1 MRVLH
6 SDSENVALVQHT
18 VPADYGCVNIWTAK
32 WGNMTM
38 AILNH
43 TLGFPRV
50 GLRRE
55 LKKAQES
62 YWAGNSTQEELL
74 AVGRE
79 LRARHWQQQ
88 QQAGVDLLP
97 VGDFA
102 WYDHVLTTSLLLG
115 NVPARHQNQ
124 DGTIDLDT
132 LFRIGRG
139 RAPTGEPAAAA
150 EMTKWFNT
158 NYHYMVPEFHKG
170 QQFQLGWT
178 QLLDEVD
185 EALALGH
192 KIKPVLLGPVTYLWL
207 GKVKGEQFDRLS
219 LLKDI
224 LPVYQQVLAELAK
237 RGIEWVQIDEPALV
251 LELPQEWLNAFKP
264 AYDALQGQVKLLLTT
279 YFDSVGHNLDTIHT
293 LPVQGLHVDLV
304 TGHDDVAVLNQALP
318 KEWLLS
324 LGVINGRN
332 VWRADLSSWFERL
345 QPLLGDRNLWIGT
358 SCSLLHSPIDLSV
371 ETRLDEEVKSW
382 FAFAL
387 QKCAEL
393 ALLSAALNAPGSKQA
408 ELAAYSAPIRAR
420 RQSSRVHNAQVE
432 KRLAAITAQDSERQR
447 PYAERAAAQRDRFN
461 LPAWP
466 TTTIG
471 SFPQTTEIR
480 GLRLDFKQGRLDGNN
495 YRTSIS
501 EHIKQAIV
509 EQERLGLDVLVHGE
523 AERNDMVE
531 YFGENLD
538 GFVFTQN
545 GWVQSY
551 GSRCV
556 KPPVIIGDISRP
568 EAITVEWAKY
578 AQSLTDKPVKGML
591 TGPVTILCWSFPR
604 EDVTREVIA
613 KQIALALRDEVE
625 DLEKAGIGI
634 IQIDEPALR
643 EGLPLRQSDWAAYLN
658 WAVDAFKLNAAVA
671 QDDTQI
677 HTHMCY
683 CEFNDIMDSIAA
695 LDADVI
701 TIETSRSDMDLLEAF
716 KEFEYPNEI
725 GPGVYDI
732 HSPNVPSVEWIEA
745 LLRKAAQ
752 NIPAERLWVNPDCGL
767 KTRGW
772 PETRQSL
779 ANMVRAAQRLREQ
792 A

>member
-1 MRVLH
+1 M
-6 SDSENVALVQHT
+6 
-18 VPADYGCVNIWTAK
+18 
-32 WGNMTM
+32 GNKTMT
-38 AILNH
+38 ILNH

-50 GLRRE
+50 GLKRE

-74 AVGRE
+74 NVGRE
-79 LRARHWQQQ
+79 LRTRHWQQQ
-88 QQAGVDLLP
+88 QQAGVDLVP

-115 NVPARHQNQ
+115 NVPERHQNA
-124 DGTIDLDT
+124 DGSIDLDT

-139 RAPTGEPAAAA
+139 RAPTGTPAAAA

-158 NYHYMVPEFHKG
+158 NYHYMVPEFQQG
-170 QQFQLGWT
+170 QQFKLGWT

-219 LLKDI
+219 LLQDI
-224 LPVYQQVLAELAK
+224 LPVYQQVLGELAK

-251 LELPQEWLNAFKP
+251 LELPQEWLDAYQP
-264 AYDALQGQVKLLLTT
+264 AYQALQGQVKLLLTT
-279 YFDSVGHNLDTIHT
+279 YFDSIGHNLDIIRA
-293 LPVQGLHVDLV
+293 LPVQGLHVDV
-304 TGHDDVAVLNQALP
+304 VAGQDDIAELNATLP
-318 KEWLLS
+318 QEWLLS

-332 VWRADLSSWFERL
+332 VWRADLSHWFERL
-345 QPLLGDRNLWIGT
+345 QPLVNSRPLWLGS
-358 SCSLLHSPIDLSV
+358 SCSLLHSPIDLSE
-371 ETRLDEEVKSW
+371 ETRLDAEVKSW

-393 ALLSAALNAPGSKQA
+393 ALLTQALNAPSEAKLA

-420 RQSSRVHNAQVE
+420 RASSRVHNPQVE
-432 KRLAAITAQDSERQR
+432 QRLAAITAQDIERQQ
-447 PYAERAAAQRDRFN
+447 PYEARATAQRKRFN

-480 GLRLDFKQGRLDGNN
+480 GLRLDFKQGRLDGKN
-495 YRTSIS
+495 YRTGIS
-501 EHIKQAIV
+501 EHIKQAIA

-531 YFGENLD
+531 YFGEHLD

-604 EDVTREVIA
+604 EDVSRETIA

-643 EGLPLRQSDWAAYLN
+643 EGLPLRRADWQAYLQ

-671 QDDTQI
+671 QNDTQI

-701 TIETSRSDMDLLEAF
+701 TIETSRSDMELLES
-716 KEFEYPNEI
+716 FEDFAYPNEI

-752 NIPAERLWVNPDCGL
+752 RIPAERLWVNPDCGL

-772 PETRQSL
+772 PETRQAL
-779 ANMVRAAQRLREQ
+779 ANMVLAAQRLREEQ
-792 A
+792 V

>member
-1 MRVLH
+1 
-6 SDSENVALVQHT
+6 
-18 VPADYGCVNIWTAK
+18 
-32 WGNMTM
+32 MT
-38 AILNH
+38 ILNH

-50 GLRRE
+50 GLKRE

-74 AVGRE
+74 NVGRE

-115 NVPARHQNQ
+115 NVPERHQNA
-124 DGTIDLDT
+124 DGSIDLDT

-139 RAPTGEPAAAA
+139 RAPTGTPAAAA

-158 NYHYMVPEFHKG
+158 NYHYMVPEFQQG
-170 QQFQLGWT
+170 QQFKLGWT

-251 LELPQEWLNAFKP
+251 LELPAEWQAAFQP
-264 AYDALQGQVKLLLTT
+264 AYQALQGQVKLLLTT
-279 YFDSVGHNLDTIHT
+279 YFDSIGHNLDTIRA
-293 LPVQGLHVDLV
+293 LPVQGLHVDV
-304 TGHDDVAVLNQALP
+304 VAGQDDIAALNVQLP
-318 KEWLLS
+318 KNWLLS

-332 VWRADLSSWFERL
+332 VWRADLSHWFERL
-345 QPLLGDRNLWIGT
+345 QPLINSRPLWLGS
-358 SCSLLHSPIDLSV
+358 SCSLLHSPIDLSE
-371 ETRLDEEVKSW
+371 ETRLDAEVKSW

-393 ALLSAALNAPGSKQA
+393 ALLTQALNAPSEAKLT

-420 RQSSRVHNAQVE
+420 RASSRVHNVQVGQ
-432 KRLAAITAQDSERQR
+432 RLAAITAQDIERQL
-447 PYAERAAAQRDRFN
+447 PYEARAESQRKRFN

-480 GLRLDFKQGRLDGNN
+480 GLRLDFKQGRLDGKN
-495 YRTSIS
+495 YRTGIS
-501 EHIKQAIV
+501 EHIKQAIA

-531 YFGENLD
+531 YFGEHLD

-604 EDVTREVIA
+604 EDVSRETIA

-643 EGLPLRQSDWAAYLN
+643 EGLPLRRADWQAYLQ

-671 QDDTQI
+671 QNDTQI

-701 TIETSRSDMDLLEAF
+701 TIETSRSDMELLES
-716 KEFEYPNEI
+716 FEDFAYPNEI

-752 NIPAERLWVNPDCGL
+752 RIPAERLWVNPDCGL

-772 PETRQSL
+772 PETRQAL
-779 ANMVRAAQRLREQ
+779 ANMVLAAQRLREEQ
-792 A
+792 I

>member
-1 MRVLH
+1 
-6 SDSENVALVQHT
+6 
-18 VPADYGCVNIWTAK
+18 
-32 WGNMTM
+32 MT
-38 AILNH
+38 ILNH
-43 TLGFPRV
+43 TLGFPRI

-55 LKKAQES
+55 LKKALES
-62 YWAGNSTQEELL
+62 YWAGDSTQQALL
-74 AVGRE
+74 ATGRE

-88 QQAGVDLLP
+88 KEAGVDLLP
-97 VGDFA
+97 VGDFT

-115 NVPARHQNQ
+115 NVPARHQNKE
-124 DGTIDLDT
+124 GTVDLDT
-132 LFRIGRG
+132 LFRVGRG

-158 NYHYMVPEFHKG
+158 NYHYIVPEFTQG
-170 QQFQLGWT
+170 QTFTLTWT

-192 KIKPVLLGPVTYLWL
+192 NIKPVLLGPVTYLWL
-207 GKVKGEQFDRLS
+207 GKVKGEPFERLS
-219 LLKDI
+219 LLEAI

-251 LELPQEWLNAFKP
+251 LELPQAWREAFQP
-264 AYDALQGQVKLLLTT
+264 AYDALQGHCRLLLTT
-279 YFDSVGHNLDTIHT
+279 YFDSIGQNIDLIRA

-304 TGHDDVAVLNQALP
+304 HGRDDIQQLNQQLP
-318 KEWLLS
+318 ASWLLS

-332 VWRADLSSWFERL
+332 VWRADLSRWFSRL
-345 QPLLGDRNLWIGT
+345 QPLIKERAQVWIGS

-371 ETRLDEEVKSW
+371 ETRLDDEVKSW

-393 ALLSAALNAPGSKQA
+393 SLLSQALNNNDAAALDVW
-408 ELAAYSAPIRAR
+408 SAPVRAR
-420 RQSSRVHNAQVE
+420 AHSRRVHNAVVGQ
-432 KRLAAITAQDSERQR
+432 RLEAITPQHSERQSAY
-447 PYAERAAAQRDRFN
+447 PERAVLQRQRFN

-480 GLRLDFKQGRLDGNN
+480 GLRLDFKQGRLDSNH
-495 YRTSIS
+495 YRTGIA
-501 EHIKQAIV
+501 EHIKQAIT

-531 YFGENLD
+531 YFGEHLD

-556 KPPVIIGDISRP
+556 KPPVIIGDVSRP
-568 EAITVEWAKY
+568 EAITVEWALY

-604 EDVTREVIA
+604 EDVSRETIA

-643 EGLPLRQSDWAAYLN
+643 EGLPLHQSEWAAYLN
-658 WAVDAFKLNAAVA
+658 WAVEAFRLNASVA
-671 QDDTQI
+671 RDETQI

-683 CEFNDIMDSIAA
+683 CEFNDIMDAIAA

-701 TIETSRSDMDLLEAF
+701 TIETSRSDMDLLESF
-716 KEFEYPNEI
+716 EDFEYPNEI

-745 LLRKAAQ
+745 LLLKAAKR
-752 NIPAERLWVNPDCGL
+752 IPEARLWVNPDCGL

-772 PETRQSL
+772 TETRQAL
-779 ANMVRAAQRLREQ
+779 ANMVTAAKKLRGI
-792 A
+792 

>member
-1 MRVLH
+1 
-6 SDSENVALVQHT
+6 
-18 VPADYGCVNIWTAK
+18 
-32 WGNMTM
+32 MT
-38 AILNH
+38 ILNH

-50 GLRRE
+50 GLKRE

-74 AVGRE
+74 NVGRE

-88 QQAGVDLLP
+88 QQAGVDLVP

-115 NVPARHQNQ
+115 NVPERHQNA
-124 DGTIDLDT
+124 DGSIDLDT

-139 RAPTGEPAAAA
+139 RAPTGKPAAAA

-158 NYHYMVPEFHKG
+158 NYHYMVPEFQQG
-170 QQFQLGWT
+170 QQFKLGWT
-178 QLLDEVD
+178 QLLEEVD

-224 LPVYQQVLAELAK
+224 LPVYQQVLAELAQ

-251 LELPQEWLNAFKP
+251 LELPPEWLAAFQP
-264 AYDALQGQVKLLLTT
+264 AYQALQGQVKLLLTT
-279 YFDSVGHNLDTIHT
+279 YFDSIGHNLDTIRT
-293 LPVQGLHVDLV
+293 LPVQGLHVDV
-304 TGHDDVAVLNQALP
+304 VAGQDDIDSLNAQLP

-332 VWRADLSSWFERL
+332 VWRADLSRWFERL
-345 QPLLGDRNLWIGT
+345 QPLVNSRPLWIGS
-358 SCSLLHSPIDLSV
+358 SCSLLHSPIDLSE
-371 ETRLDEEVKSW
+371 ETRLDAEVKSW

-393 ALLSAALNAPGSKQA
+393 ALLTQALNAPTEAKLA

-420 RQSSRVHNAQVE
+420 QASSRVHNAQVE
-432 KRLAAITAQDSERQR
+432 QRLAAITAQDIERQL
-447 PYAERAAAQRDRFN
+447 PYEARAETQRKRFN
-461 LPAWP
+461 LPSWP

-480 GLRLDFKQGRLDGNN
+480 GLRLDFKQGRLDGKN
-495 YRTSIS
+495 YRTGIS
-501 EHIKQAIV
+501 EHIKQAIA

-531 YFGENLD
+531 YFGEHLD

-604 EDVTREVIA
+604 EDVSRETIA

-643 EGLPLRQSDWAAYLN
+643 EGLPLRRADWQAYLQ

-671 QDDTQI
+671 QNDTQI

-701 TIETSRSDMDLLEAF
+701 TIETSRSDMELLES
-716 KEFEYPNEI
+716 FEDFAYPNEI

-752 NIPAERLWVNPDCGL
+752 RIPAQRLWVNPDCGL

-772 PETRQSL
+772 PETRQAL
-779 ANMVRAAQRLREQ
+779 ANMVLAAQRLREEQ
-792 A
+792 V

>member
-1 MRVLH
+1 
-6 SDSENVALVQHT
+6 
-18 VPADYGCVNIWTAK
+18 
-32 WGNMTM
+32 M
-38 AILNH
+38 AIVNH

-55 LKKAQES
+55 LKKAQEN
-62 YWAGNSTQEELL
+62 YWAGNATQEELL
-74 AVGRE
+74 TVGRE

-88 QQAGVDLLP
+88 KDAGVDLLP

-115 NVPARHQNQ
+115 NVPARHQNE
-124 DGTIDLDT
+124 DGSVDLDT

-139 RAPTGEPAAAA
+139 RAPTGQLAAAA

-158 NYHYMVPEFHKG
+158 NYHYMVPEFTKG
-170 QQFQLGWT
+170 QQFKLTWT

-185 EALALGH
+185 EALALDH
-192 KIKPVLLGPVTYLWL
+192 NVKPVLLGPVTYLWL

-219 LLKDI
+219 LLQDI

-237 RGIEWVQIDEPALV
+237 RGIEWVQIDEPALA
-251 LELPQEWLNAFKP
+251 LELPQEWLAAFKP

-279 YFDSVGHNLDTIHT
+279 YFDSVSQNLETIKT
-293 LPVQGLHVDLV
+293 LPVQGLHIDLV
-304 TGHDDVAVLNQALP
+304 HGKDDAATLSAQLP
-318 KEWLLS
+318 TNWVLS

-345 QPLLGDRNLWIGT
+345 QPLVGTRDLWLGS

-371 ETRLDEEVKSW
+371 EVRLDDEVKSW
-382 FAFAL
+382 FAFAI

-393 ALLSAALNAPGSKQA
+393 SLLSQALNSGSGQA
-408 ELAAYSAPIRAR
+408 LEAYSAPIRAR
-420 RQSSRVHNAQVE
+420 RTSTRVNNAAVTQ
-432 KRLAAITAQDSERQR
+432 RLAAITAQDSQRQNV
-447 PYAERAAAQRDRFN
+447 YSVRADAQRERFN

-495 YRTSIS
+495 YRTGIS
-501 EHIKQAIV
+501 EHIKQAV
-509 EQERLGLDVLVHGE
+509 AEQERLGLDVLVHGE

-531 YFGENLD
+531 YFGEHLD
-538 GFVFTQN
+538 GFIFTQN

-556 KPPVIIGDISRP
+556 KPPVIIGDVSRP

-578 AQSLTDKPVKGML
+578 AQSLTDKPMKGML

-604 EDVTREVIA
+604 EDVTRETIA
-613 KQIALALRDEVE
+613 KQIALALRDEVA
-625 DLEKAGIGI
+625 DLEAAGIGI

-643 EGLPLRQSDWAAYLN
+643 EGLPLHRSDWDAYLE
-658 WAVDAFKLNAAVA
+658 WAVDAFRLNAAVA
-671 QDDTQI
+671 KDDTQI

-701 TIETSRSDMDLLEAF
+701 TIETSRSDMELLESF
-716 KEFEYPNEI
+716 EEFEYPNEI

-732 HSPNVPSVEWIEA
+732 HSPNVPSVEWMED
-745 LLRKAAQ
+745 LLKKAAQ
-752 NIPAERLWVNPDCGL
+752 RIPAERLWVNPDCGL

-772 PETRQSL
+772 PETRQAL
-779 ANMVRAAQRLREQ
+779 ANMVQAAQRLRETQ
-792 A
+792 

>member
-1 MRVLH
+1 M
-6 SDSENVALVQHT
+6 
-18 VPADYGCVNIWTAK
+18 
-32 WGNMTM
+32 GNKTM

-88 QQAGVDLLP
+88 QQAGVDLVP

-115 NVPARHQNQ
+115 NVPARHQNA
-124 DGTIDLDT
+124 DGSIDLDT

-158 NYHYMVPEFHKG
+158 NYHYMVPEFQQG
-170 QQFQLGWT
+170 QQFKLGWT

-192 KIKPVLLGPVTYLWL
+192 RIKPVLLGPVTYLWL
-207 GKVKGEQFDRLS
+207 GKVKGEPFDRLS

-237 RGIEWVQIDEPALV
+237 RGVEWVQIDEPALV
-251 LELPQEWLNAFKP
+251 LELPQAWLDAFKP
-264 AYDALQGQVKLLLTT
+264 AYEALQGQVKLLLTT
-279 YFDSVGHNLDTIHT
+279 YFDSVGHNLDTVRT

-304 TGHDDVAVLNQALP
+304 AGHDDIAALSAALP
-318 KEWLLS
+318 QDWLLS

-332 VWRADLSSWFERL
+332 VWRADLSRWFERL
-345 QPLLGDRNLWIGT
+345 QPLVGPRPLWIGS

-371 ETRLDEEVKSW
+371 ESRLDEEVKSW

-393 ALLSAALNAPGSKQA
+393 ALLAAALNAPDAAKQA
-408 ELAAYSAPIRAR
+408 ELDAYSAPIRAR

-432 KRLAAITAQDSERQR
+432 RRLAAITAQDSERHSA
-447 PYAERAAAQRDRFN
+447 YAERARAQRERFN

-480 GLRLDFKQGRLDGNN
+480 GLRLDFKQGRLDGSN
-495 YRTSIS
+495 YRTSIG

-556 KPPVIIGDISRP
+556 KPPVIIGDVSRP
-568 EAITVEWAKY
+568 EAITVEWAKF

-779 ANMVRAAQRLREQ
+779 ANMVLAAQRLREQ

>member
-1 MRVLH
+1 
-6 SDSENVALVQHT
+6 
-18 VPADYGCVNIWTAK
+18 
-32 WGNMTM
+32 M
-38 AILNH
+38 AIVNH

-62 YWAGNSTQEELL
+62 YWAGNATQEELL
-74 AVGRE
+74 TVGRE

-88 QQAGVDLLP
+88 KDAGVDLLP

-115 NVPARHQNQ
+115 NVPARHQNE
-124 DGTIDLDT
+124 DGSVDLDT

-139 RAPTGEPAAAA
+139 RAPTGQPAAAA

-158 NYHYMVPEFHKG
+158 NYHYMVPEFTKG
-170 QQFQLGWT
+170 QQFKLTWT

-192 KIKPVLLGPVTYLWL
+192 KVKPVLLGPVTYLWL

-219 LLKDI
+219 LLQDI

-251 LELPQEWLNAFKP
+251 LELPQAWLAAFKP

-279 YFDSVGHNLDTIHT
+279 YFDSVSQNLETIKV

-304 TGHDDVAVLNQALP
+304 HGKDDAATLSAQLP
-318 KEWLLS
+318 ANWVLS
-324 LGVINGRN
+324 LGAINGRN

-345 QPLLGDRNLWIGT
+345 QPLVGTRDLWLGS

-371 ETRLDEEVKSW
+371 EVRLDDEVKSW
-382 FAFAL
+382 FAFAI

-393 ALLSAALNAPGSKQA
+393 SLLSQALNSGNGQA
-408 ELAAYSAPIRAR
+408 LEAYSAPIRAR
-420 RQSSRVHNAQVE
+420 RTSTRVNNAAVAQ
-432 KRLAAITAQDSERQR
+432 RLAAITAQDSQRQNVYSVR
-447 PYAERAAAQRDRFN
+447 AEAQRERFN

-480 GLRLDFKQGRLDGNN
+480 GLRLDFKQGRLDSNN
-495 YRTSIS
+495 YRTGIA
-501 EHIKQAIV
+501 EHIKQAVI

-531 YFGENLD
+531 YFGEHLD
-538 GFVFTQN
+538 GFIFTQN

-556 KPPVIIGDISRP
+556 KPPVIIGDVSRP

-578 AQSLTDKPVKGML
+578 AQSLTDKPMKGML

-604 EDVTREVIA
+604 EDVTRETIA
-613 KQIALALRDEVE
+613 KQIALALRDEVA
-625 DLEKAGIGI
+625 DLEAAGIGI

-643 EGLPLRQSDWAAYLN
+643 EGLPLHRSDWDAYLT
-658 WAVDAFKLNAAVA
+658 WAVDAFRLNAAVA
-671 QDDTQI
+671 KDDTQI

-701 TIETSRSDMDLLEAF
+701 TIETSRSDMELLESF
-716 KEFEYPNEI
+716 EEFEYPNEI

-732 HSPNVPSVEWIEA
+732 HSPNVPSVEWMEA
-745 LLRKAAQ
+745 LLKKAAQ
-752 NIPAERLWVNPDCGL
+752 RIPAERLWVNPDCGL

-772 PETRQSL
+772 PETRQAL
-779 ANMVRAAQRLREQ
+779 ANMVQAAQRLRESSNV
-792 A
+792 

>member
-1 MRVLH
+1 M
-6 SDSENVALVQHT
+6 T
-18 VPADYGCVNIWTAK
+18 V
-32 WGNMTM
+32 
-38 AILNH
+38 LNH
-43 TLGFPRV
+43 TLGFPRI
-50 GLRRE
+50 GLKRE
-55 LKKAQES
+55 LKKAQEN
-62 YWAGNSTQEELL
+62 YWAGKISQQELL
-74 AVGRE
+74 ETGRE

-88 QQAGVDLLP
+88 KEAGVDLVP

-102 WYDHVLTTSLLLG
+102 WYDQVLTTNLLLG
-115 NVPARHQNQ
+115 NVPPRHQNE
-124 DGTIDLDT
+124 DGSIDLDT

-139 RAPTGEPAAAA
+139 RAPTGTPAAAS

-158 NYHYMVPEFHKG
+158 NYHYIVPEFQQG
-170 QQFQLGWT
+170 QEFKLGWT

-192 KIKPVLLGPVTYLWL
+192 KVKPVLLGPVTYLWL
-207 GKVKGEQFDRLS
+207 GKVKGKAFDRLS
-219 LLKDI
+219 LLTDI

-251 LELPQEWLNAFKP
+251 LELPKEWLEAFST
-264 AYDALQGQVKLLLTT
+264 AYQVLQGQAKLLLTT
-279 YFDSVGHNLDTIHT
+279 YFDSISHNLATIKS

-304 TGHDDVAVLNQALP
+304 AGKDSLDELNQSLP
-318 KEWLLS
+318 ETWLLS

-332 VWRADLSSWFERL
+332 VWRADLSAKYQL
-345 QPLLGDRNLWIGT
+345 VAPLAGKRDIWIGT
-358 SCSLLHSPIDLSV
+358 SCSLLHSPIDLND
-371 ETRLDEEVKSW
+371 ETGLDEEVKSW

-393 ALLSAALNAPGSKQA
+393 SLLAQALNAPEGSKQA
-408 ELAAYSAPIRAR
+408 ELDAYSAPIRAR
-420 RQSSRVHNAQVE
+420 RSSTRVNNPTVTE
-432 KRLAAITAQDSERQR
+432 RITAIKPQDSERNLVY
-447 PYAERAAAQRDRFN
+447 PERAKLQRERYN
-461 LPAWP
+461 LPLWP

-480 GLRLDFKQGRLDGNN
+480 SLRLDFKKGRVDNTH
-495 YRTSIS
+495 YRTNIS
-501 EHIKQAIV
+501 EHIKQAIN
-509 EQERLGLDVLVHGE
+509 EQENLGLDVLVHGE

-531 YFGENLD
+531 YFGEHFD
-538 GFVFTQN
+538 GYIFTQN

-568 EAITVEWAKY
+568 EAITVNWATY

-604 EDVTREVIA
+604 EDISRETIA
-613 KQIALALRDEVE
+613 KQIALALRDEVD
-625 DLEKAGIGI
+625 DLQKAGIGI

-643 EGLPLRQSDWAAYLN
+643 EGLPLRREEWQAYLE
-658 WAVDAFKLNAAVA
+658 WAVDAFKLSAAIA
-671 QDDTQI
+671 EDDTQI

-683 CEFNDIMDSIAA
+683 CEFNDIMPSIAA

-701 TIETSRSDMDLLEAF
+701 TIETSRSDMELLDS
-716 KEFEYPNEI
+716 FEDFSYPNEI

-745 LLRKAAQ
+745 LLRKAADR
-752 NIPAERLWVNPDCGL
+752 IPVERLWVNPDCGL

-772 PETRQSL
+772 TETRQAL
-779 ANMVRAAQRLREQ
+779 ANMVEAAKRLR
-792 A
+792 ASVSNTSVNN

>member
-1 MRVLH
+1 
-6 SDSENVALVQHT
+6 
-18 VPADYGCVNIWTAK
+18 
-32 WGNMTM
+32 M
-38 AILNH
+38 AIVNH

-62 YWAGNSTQEELL
+62 YWAGNATQEALL
-74 AVGRE
+74 TVGRE

-88 QQAGVDLLP
+88 KDAGVDLLP

-115 NVPARHQNQ
+115 NVPARHQNE
-124 DGTIDLDT
+124 DGSVDLDT

-139 RAPTGEPAAAA
+139 RAPTGQPAAAA

-158 NYHYMVPEFHKG
+158 NYHYMVPEFTKG
-170 QQFQLGWT
+170 QQFKLTWT

-192 KIKPVLLGPVTYLWL
+192 NVKPVLLGPVTYLWL

-219 LLKDI
+219 LLQDI

-237 RGIEWVQIDEPALV
+237 RGIEWVQIDEPALA
-251 LELPQEWLNAFKP
+251 LELPQEWLAAFKP

-279 YFDSVGHNLDTIHT
+279 YFDSISQNLETIKA
-293 LPVQGLHVDLV
+293 LPVQGLHIDLV
-304 TGHDDVAVLNQALP
+304 HGKDDAATLSAQLP
-318 KEWLLS
+318 ANWVLS

-345 QPLLGDRNLWIGT
+345 QPLVGTRDLWLGS

-371 ETRLDEEVKSW
+371 EVRLDDEVKSW
-382 FAFAL
+382 FAFAI

-393 ALLSAALNAPGSKQA
+393 SLLSQALNSGNGQA
-408 ELAAYSAPIRAR
+408 LEAYSAPIRAR
-420 RQSSRVHNAQVE
+420 RTSTRVNNAAVTQ
-432 KRLAAITAQDSERQR
+432 RLAAITAQDSQRQNV
-447 PYAERAAAQRDRFN
+447 YSVRADAQRERFN

-495 YRTSIS
+495 YRTGIS
-501 EHIKQAIV
+501 EHIKQAV
-509 EQERLGLDVLVHGE
+509 AEQERLGLDVLVHGE

-531 YFGENLD
+531 YFGEHLD

-556 KPPVIIGDISRP
+556 KPPVIIGDVSRP

-578 AQSLTDKPVKGML
+578 AQSLTDKPMKGML

-604 EDVTREVIA
+604 EDVTRETIA
-613 KQIALALRDEVE
+613 KQIALALRDEVA
-625 DLEKAGIGI
+625 DLEAAGIGI

-643 EGLPLRQSDWAAYLN
+643 EGLPLHRSDWDAYLA
-658 WAVDAFKLNAAVA
+658 WAVDAFRLNAAVA
-671 QDDTQI
+671 KDDTQI

-701 TIETSRSDMDLLEAF
+701 TIETSRSDMELLESF
-716 KEFEYPNEI
+716 EEFEYPNEI

-732 HSPNVPSVEWIEA
+732 HSPNVPSVEWMEA
-745 LLRKAAQ
+745 LLKKAAQ
-752 NIPAERLWVNPDCGL
+752 RIPAERLWVNPDCGL

-772 PETRQSL
+772 PETRQAL
-779 ANMVRAAQRLREQ
+779 ANMVQAAQRLRETQ
-792 A
+792 

>member
-1 MRVLH
+1 
-6 SDSENVALVQHT
+6 
-18 VPADYGCVNIWTAK
+18 
-32 WGNMTM
+32 M
-38 AILNH
+38 AIVNH

-62 YWAGNSTQEELL
+62 YWAGNATQDELL
-74 AVGRE
+74 TVGRE

-88 QQAGVDLLP
+88 KDAGVDLLP

-115 NVPARHQNQ
+115 NVPARHQNE
-124 DGTIDLDT
+124 DGSVDLDT

-139 RAPTGEPAAAA
+139 RAPTGQPAAAA

-158 NYHYMVPEFHKG
+158 NYHYMVPEFTKG
-170 QQFQLGWT
+170 QQFKLTWT

-192 KIKPVLLGPVTYLWL
+192 KVKPVLLGPVTYLWL

-219 LLKDI
+219 LLQDI

-251 LELPQEWLNAFKP
+251 LELPQAWLAAFKP

-279 YFDSVGHNLDTIHT
+279 YFDSVSQNLETIKV

-304 TGHDDVAVLNQALP
+304 HGKDDAATLSAQLP
-318 KEWLLS
+318 ANWVLS
-324 LGVINGRN
+324 LGAINGRN

-345 QPLLGDRNLWIGT
+345 QPLVGTRDLWLGS

-371 ETRLDEEVKSW
+371 EVRLDDEVKSW
-382 FAFAL
+382 FAFAI

-393 ALLSAALNAPGSKQA
+393 SLLSQALNSGNGQA
-408 ELAAYSAPIRAR
+408 LEAYSAPIRAR
-420 RQSSRVHNAQVE
+420 RTSTRVNNAAVAQ
-432 KRLAAITAQDSERQR
+432 RLAAITAQDSQRQNVYSVR
-447 PYAERAAAQRDRFN
+447 AEAQRERFN

-480 GLRLDFKQGRLDGNN
+480 GLRLDFKQGRLDSNN
-495 YRTSIS
+495 YRTGIA
-501 EHIKQAIV
+501 EHIKQAVI

-531 YFGENLD
+531 YFGEHLD
-538 GFVFTQN
+538 GFIFTQN

-556 KPPVIIGDISRP
+556 KPPVIIGDVSRP

-578 AQSLTDKPVKGML
+578 AQSLTDKPMKGML

-604 EDVTREVIA
+604 EDVTRETIA
-613 KQIALALRDEVE
+613 KQIALALRDEVA
-625 DLEKAGIGI
+625 DLEAAGIGI

-643 EGLPLRQSDWAAYLN
+643 EGLPLHRSDWDAYLA
-658 WAVDAFKLNAAVA
+658 WAVDAFRLNAAVA
-671 QDDTQI
+671 KDDTQI

-701 TIETSRSDMDLLEAF
+701 TIETSRSDMELLESF
-716 KEFEYPNEI
+716 EEFEYPNEI

-732 HSPNVPSVEWIEA
+732 HSPNVPSVEWMEA
-745 LLRKAAQ
+745 LLKKAAQ
-752 NIPAERLWVNPDCGL
+752 RIPAERLWVNPDCGL

-772 PETRQSL
+772 PETRQAL
-779 ANMVRAAQRLREQ
+779 ANMVQAAQRLRESSNV
-792 A
+792 

>member
-1 MRVLH
+1 
-6 SDSENVALVQHT
+6 
-18 VPADYGCVNIWTAK
+18 
-32 WGNMTM
+32 MT
-38 AILNH
+38 ILNH
-43 TLGFPRV
+43 TLGFPRI
-50 GLRRE
+50 GLHRE
-55 LKKAQES
+55 LKKALES
-62 YWAGNSTQEELL
+62 YWAGDSTQQALMTT
-74 AVGRE
+74 GRE
-79 LRARHWQQQ
+79 LRARHWQHQKE
-88 QQAGVDLLP
+88 AGVDLLP

-102 WYDHVLTTSLLLG
+102 WYDHVLTTSLMLG

-124 DGTIDLDT
+124 EGTVDLDT
-132 LFRIGRG
+132 LFRVGRG

-158 NYHYMVPEFHKG
+158 NYHYLVPEFIQG
-170 QQFQLGWT
+170 QTFKLTWT

-207 GKVKGEQFDRLS
+207 GKVKGEPFERLS
-219 LLKDI
+219 LLEAI
-224 LPVYQQVLAELAK
+224 LPVYQQVLAALAK
-237 RGIEWVQIDEPALV
+237 RGIEWVQIDEPALA
-251 LELPQEWLNAFKP
+251 LELPQTWRDAFQP
-264 AYDALQGQVKLLLTT
+264 AYDALQGHSKLLLTT
-279 YFDSVGHNLDTIHT
+279 YFDSIGQNIDVIRK

-304 TGHDDVAVLNQALP
+304 HGRDDIQQLNQQLP
-318 KEWLLS
+318 ASWLLS

-332 VWRADLSSWFERL
+332 VWRADLSRWFSRL
-345 QPLLGDRNLWIGT
+345 QPLITQREQVWIGS
-358 SCSLLHSPIDLSV
+358 SCSLLHSPIDLGV
-371 ETRLDEEVKSW
+371 ETRLDDEVKSW

-387 QKCAEL
+387 QKCTEL
-393 ALLSAALNAPGSKQA
+393 SLLSQALNNND
-408 ELAAYSAPIRAR
+408 AATLDAWSAPVRAR
-420 RQSSRVHNAQVE
+420 AHSRRVHNVAVGQ
-432 KRLAAITAQDSERQR
+432 RLEAITPQHCERLSAYPVRAVLQR
-447 PYAERAAAQRDRFN
+447 QRFN

-480 GLRLDFKQGRLDGNN
+480 GLRLDFKQGRLDSNH
-495 YRTSIS
+495 YRTGIA
-501 EHIKQAIV
+501 EHIKQAIT

-531 YFGENLD
+531 YFGEHLD

-568 EAITVEWAKY
+568 EAITVEWARY

-604 EDVTREVIA
+604 EDVSREIIA

-643 EGLPLRQSDWAAYLN
+643 EGLPLHQSEWAAYLN
-658 WAVDAFKLNAAVA
+658 WAVEAFRLNAAVA
-671 QDDTQI
+671 RDETQI

-683 CEFNDIMDSIAA
+683 CEFNDIMDAIAA

-701 TIETSRSDMDLLEAF
+701 TIETSRSDMDLLASFED
-716 KEFEYPNEI
+716 FEYPNEI

-732 HSPNVPSVEWIEA
+732 HSPNVPSVAWIEA
-745 LLRKAAQ
+745 LLLKAAKR
-752 NIPAERLWVNPDCGL
+752 IPEARLWVNPDCGL

-772 PETRQSL
+772 TETRQAL
-779 ANMVRAAQRLREQ
+779 ANMVTAAKKLRGET

>member
-1 MRVLH
+1 M
-6 SDSENVALVQHT
+6 
-18 VPADYGCVNIWTAK
+18 
-32 WGNMTM
+32 GNMTM

-88 QQAGVDLLP
+88 QQAGVDLVP

-115 NVPARHQNQ
+115 NVPARHQNA
-124 DGTIDLDT
+124 DGSIDLDQ
-132 LFRIGRG
+132 LFRLGRG

-158 NYHYMVPEFHKG
+158 NYHYMVPEFQKG
-170 QQFQLGWT
+170 QQFKLGWT

-219 LLKDI
+219 LLQDI
-224 LPVYQQVLAELAK
+224 LPVYRQVLVELAK
-237 RGIEWVQIDEPALV
+237 RGVEWVQIDEPALV
-251 LELPQEWLNAFKP
+251 LELPQAWLDAFKP

-279 YFDSVGHNLDTIHT
+279 YFDSVGHNLDTIRA

-304 TGHDDVAVLNQALP
+304 AGHDDIAVLHKALP

-332 VWRADLSSWFERL
+332 VWRADLSRWFDRL
-345 QPLLGDRNLWIGT
+345 QPLVNSRPLWIGT

-387 QKCAEL
+387 QKCAEV
-393 ALLSAALNAPGSKQA
+393 ALLSAALNAPGAEKQA
-408 ELAAYSAPIRAR
+408 ELDAYSAPIRAR
-420 RQSSRVHNAQVE
+420 RQSSRVHNAQVGQ
-432 KRLAAITAQDSERQR
+432 RLAAITAQDSERHSPYVQR
-447 PYAERAAAQRDRFN
+447 AQAQRDRFN

-480 GLRLDFKQGRLDGNN
+480 GLRLDFKQGRLDGSN

-509 EQERLGLDVLVHGE
+509 EQELLGLDVLVHGE

-613 KQIALALRDEVE
+613 RQIALALRDEVE

-643 EGLPLRQSDWAAYLN
+643 EGLPLRQSDWAAYLD

-779 ANMVRAAQRLREQ
+779 ANMVLAAQRLREQ
-792 A
+792 QA

>member
-1 MRVLH
+1 
-6 SDSENVALVQHT
+6 
-18 VPADYGCVNIWTAK
+18 
-32 WGNMTM
+32 MT
-38 AILNH
+38 ILNH
-43 TLGFPRV
+43 TLGFPRI
-50 GLRRE
+50 GLKRE
-55 LKKAQES
+55 LKEALES
-62 YWAGNSTQEELL
+62 YWAGKATREALL
-74 AVGRE
+74 ETGRE

-88 QQAGVDLLP
+88 KQAGVDLLP

-115 NVPARHQNQ
+115 NVPARHQND
-124 DGTIDLDT
+124 DGTVDIDT

-139 RAPTGEPAAAA
+139 RAPSGKPAAAA

-158 NYHYMVPEFHKG
+158 NYHYMVPEFVKG
-170 QQFQLGWT
+170 QRFQLTWT
-178 QLLDEVD
+178 QVLDEVD

-192 KIKPVLLGPVTYLWL
+192 RVKPVLLGPVTYLWL

-219 LLKDI
+219 LLNDI
-224 LPVYQQVLAELAK
+224 LPVYKQVLAELAR

-251 LELPQEWLNAFKP
+251 LELPRPWLEAYQT
-264 AYDALQGQVKLLLTT
+264 AYDALQGQVKVLLTT
-279 YFDSVGHNLDTIHT
+279 YFENVAPNLEAIVA

-304 TGHDDVAVLNQALP
+304 HGNDDVAGLHKRLPSQWVLSA
-318 KEWLLS
+318 
-324 LGVINGRN
+324 GVINGRN
-332 VWRADLSSWFERL
+332 VWRADLKEKYAQIQSIVGQRE
-345 QPLLGDRNLWIGT
+345 LWVGS

-371 ETRLDEEVKSW
+371 ETRLDEEAKSW

-387 QKCAEL
+387 QKCHEL
-393 ALLSAALNAPGSKQA
+393 ALLRDALNSGNPEQLNAW
-408 ELAAYSAPIRAR
+408 SAPIRAR
-420 RQSSRVHNAQVE
+420 ENSVRVHNAAVAR
-432 KRLAAITAQDSERQR
+432 RLAAITAQDSQR
-447 PYAERAAAQRDRFN
+447 ASVYPLRAKAQRERFK

-480 GLRLDFKQGRLDGNN
+480 GLRLEFKKGLLDANN
-495 YRTSIS
+495 YRTGIA
-501 EHIKQAIV
+501 EHIKQAIA

-531 YFGENLD
+531 YFGEHLD

-556 KPPVIIGDISRP
+556 KPPIVIGDISRP
-568 EAITVEWAKY
+568 EPITVEWAKY

-604 EDVTREVIA
+604 EDVSRETIA
-613 KQIALALRDEVE
+613 KQIALALRDEVA
-625 DLEKAGIGI
+625 DLEAAGIGI

-643 EGLPLRQSDWAAYLN
+643 EGLPLKRSDWDAYLQ
-658 WAVDAFKLNAAVA
+658 WGVEAFRINAAVA
-671 QDDTQI
+671 KDDTQI

-683 CEFNDIMDSIAA
+683 CEFNDIMASIAA

-701 TIETSRSDMDLLEAF
+701 TIETSRSDMELLESF

-732 HSPNVPSVEWIEA
+732 HSPNVPNVEWIEA
-745 LLRKAAQ
+745 LLRKAARR
-752 NIPAERLWVNPDCGL
+752 IPAERLWVNPDCGL

-772 PETRQSL
+772 PETRAAL
-779 ANMVRAAQRLREQ
+779 ASMVQAAQNLRR

>member
-1 MRVLH
+1 
-6 SDSENVALVQHT
+6 
-18 VPADYGCVNIWTAK
+18 
-32 WGNMTM
+32 MT
-38 AILNH
+38 ILNH

-88 QQAGVDLLP
+88 QLAGVDLVP

-124 DGTIDLDT
+124 DGSIDLDT

-158 NYHYMVPEFHKG
+158 NYHYMVPEFTQG
-170 QQFQLGWT
+170 QQFKLGWT

-219 LLKDI
+219 LLNDI

-251 LELPQEWLNAFKP
+251 LELPNAWLEAFKP
-264 AYDALQGQVKLLLTT
+264 AYAALQGQVKLLLTT
-279 YFDSVGHNLDTIHT
+279 YFDSIGHNLNTIRE

-304 TGHDDVAVLNQALP
+304 AGKDDAAALNNALP
-318 KEWLLS
+318 KEWVLS

-332 VWRADLSSWFERL
+332 VWRADVSSWFERL
-345 QPLLGDRNLWIGT
+345 QPLVGSRPLWIGT

-371 ETRLDEEVKSW
+371 ESRLDEEVKSW

-393 ALLSAALNAPGSKQA
+393 ALLSSALNAPGADKQA
-408 ELAAYSAPIRAR
+408 KLDAYSAPIRAR

-432 KRLAAITAQDSERQR
+432 KRLAAITAKDSERQR
-447 PYAERAAAQRDRFN
+447 PYEQRAQAQRDRFN

-480 GLRLDFKQGRLDGNN
+480 GLRLDFKQGRLDGSN
-495 YRTSIS
+495 YRTSIG
-501 EHIKQAIV
+501 EHIKQAIA

-568 EAITVEWAKY
+568 EAITVEWAKF

-643 EGLPLRQSDWAAYLN
+643 EGLPLRQSDWAAYLD

-716 KEFEYPNEI
+716 KEFDYPNEI

-779 ANMVRAAQRLREQ
+779 ANMVLAAQRLRDQ
-792 A
+792 VV

>member
-1 MRVLH
+1 M
-6 SDSENVALVQHT
+6 
-18 VPADYGCVNIWTAK
+18 
-32 WGNMTM
+32 GNKTMT
-38 AILNH
+38 ILNH

-50 GLRRE
+50 GLKRE

-74 AVGRE
+74 NVGRE

-88 QQAGVDLLP
+88 QQAGVDLVP

-115 NVPARHQNQ
+115 NVPERHQNA
-124 DGTIDLDT
+124 DGSIDLDT

-139 RAPTGEPAAAA
+139 RVPTGTPAAAA

-158 NYHYMVPEFHKG
+158 NYHYMVPEFQQG
-170 QQFQLGWT
+170 QQFKLGWT

-219 LLKDI
+219 LLNDI
-224 LPVYQQVLAELAK
+224 LPVYQQVLGELAK

-251 LELPQEWLNAFKP
+251 LELPPEWLDAYQP
-264 AYDALQGQVKLLLTT
+264 AYQALQGQVKLLLTT
-279 YFDSVGHNLDTIHT
+279 YFDSIGHNLDIIRA
-293 LPVQGLHVDLV
+293 LPVQGLHVDV
-304 TGHDDVAVLNQALP
+304 VAGQDDIAELNATLP
-318 KEWLLS
+318 QEWLLS

-332 VWRADLSSWFERL
+332 VWRADLSHWFERL
-345 QPLLGDRNLWIGT
+345 QPLVNSRPLWLGS
-358 SCSLLHSPIDLSV
+358 SCSLLHSPIDLSE
-371 ETRLDEEVKSW
+371 ETRLDAEVKSW

-393 ALLSAALNAPGSKQA
+393 ALLTQALNAPSEAKLA

-420 RQSSRVHNAQVE
+420 RASSRVHNPQVE
-432 KRLAAITAQDSERQR
+432 QRLAAITAQDIERQQ
-447 PYAERAAAQRDRFN
+447 PYEARATAQRKRFN

-480 GLRLDFKQGRLDGNN
+480 GLRLDFKQGRLDGKN
-495 YRTSIS
+495 YRTGIS
-501 EHIKQAIV
+501 EHIKQAIA

-531 YFGENLD
+531 YFGEHLD

-604 EDVTREVIA
+604 EDVSRETIA

-643 EGLPLRQSDWAAYLN
+643 EGLPLRRADWQAYLQ

-671 QDDTQI
+671 QNDTQI

-701 TIETSRSDMDLLEAF
+701 TIETSRSDMELLES
-716 KEFEYPNEI
+716 FEDFAYPNEI

-752 NIPAERLWVNPDCGL
+752 RIPAERLWVNPDCGL

-772 PETRQSL
+772 PETRQAL
-779 ANMVRAAQRLREQ
+779 ANMVLAAQRLREEQ
-792 A
+792 V

>member
-1 MRVLH
+1 
-6 SDSENVALVQHT
+6 
-18 VPADYGCVNIWTAK
+18 
-32 WGNMTM
+32 MT
-38 AILNH
+38 IINH
-43 TLGFPRV
+43 TLGFPRI

-62 YWAGNSTQEELL
+62 YWAGNISREALF
-74 AVGRE
+74 AVGRD
-79 LRARHWQQQ
+79 LRARHWDCQK
-88 QQAGVDLLP
+88 QAGIDLLP

-102 WYDHVLTTSLLLG
+102 WYDHVLTTSLMLG
-115 NVPARHQNQ
+115 NVPARHQNG
-124 DGTIDLDT
+124 DGTIDIDT

-139 RAPTGEPAAAA
+139 RAPSGEPAAAA

-158 NYHYMVPEFHKG
+158 NYHYMVPEFTRG
-170 QQFQLGWT
+170 QAFTLSWT

-185 EALALGH
+185 EALALGNTV
-192 KIKPVLLGPVTYLWL
+192 KPVLLGPLTYLWL
-207 GKVKGEQFDRLS
+207 GKVKGDAFDRLS
-219 LLKDI
+219 LLDGI
-224 LPVYQQVLAELAK
+224 LPVYKQVLDALAK

-251 LELPQEWLNAFKP
+251 LDLPAEWLAAFKP
-264 AYDALQGQVKLLLTT
+264 AYEALQGPVKLLLTT
-279 YFDSVGHNLDTIHT
+279 YFEGVTPNLEGIIA

-304 TGHDDVAVLNQALP
+304 HGSDDVAELHRRLP
-318 KEWLLS
+318 ADWLLS
-324 LGVINGRN
+324 VGLINGRN
-332 VWRADLSSWFERL
+332 VWRADLTEKYAAVKEIVGSRA
-345 QPLLGDRNLWIGT
+345 LWVAP

-371 ETRLDEEVKSW
+371 ETRLDPEVKSW

-387 QKCAEL
+387 QKCEEL
-393 ALLSAALNAPGSKQA
+393 ALLRDALNSG
-408 ELAAYSAPIRAR
+408 ETAAIEAWSAPVKAR
-420 RQSSRVHNAQVE
+420 RHSARVHNPAVE
-432 KRLAAITAQDSERQR
+432 QRLAGITPGDSQRQSGYQARAERQR
-447 PYAERAAAQRDRFN
+447 ARFN

-471 SFPQTTEIR
+471 SFPQTPEIR
-480 GLRLDFKQGRLDGNN
+480 GLRLEFKKGHLDANS
-495 YRTSIS
+495 YRTGIA
-501 EHIKQAIV
+501 EHIRQAIL

-531 YFGENLD
+531 YFGERLD
-538 GFVFTQN
+538 GFAFTQN

-556 KPPVIIGDISRP
+556 KPPVVIGDISRP
-568 EAITVEWAKY
+568 SPITVDWAKY

-604 EDVTREVIA
+604 EDVSRETIA
-613 KQIALALRDEVE
+613 RQIALALRDEVA
-625 DLEKAGIGI
+625 DLEAAGIGI

-643 EGLPLRQSDWAAYLN
+643 EGLPLRERDRDAYLA
-658 WAVDAFKLNAAVA
+658 WGVEVFRIVAAIA
-671 QDDTQI
+671 RDDTQI

-701 TIETSRSDMDLLEAF
+701 TIETSRSDMELLESFEA
-716 KEFEYPNEI
+716 FEYPNEI

-732 HSPNVPSVEWIEA
+732 HSPNVPTVAWIED
-745 LLRKAAQ
+745 LLQKAARR
-752 NIPAERLWVNPDCGL
+752 IPAERLWVNPDCGL

-772 PETRQSL
+772 PETRAAL
-779 ANMVRAAQRLREQ
+779 ANMVQAAQNLRN

>member
-1 MRVLH
+1 
-6 SDSENVALVQHT
+6 
-18 VPADYGCVNIWTAK
+18 
-32 WGNMTM
+32 MT
-38 AILNH
+38 ILNH

-50 GLRRE
+50 GLKRE

-74 AVGRE
+74 NVGRE

-88 QQAGVDLLP
+88 QQAGVDLVP

-115 NVPARHQNQ
+115 NVPERHQNA
-124 DGTIDLDT
+124 DGSIDLDT

-139 RAPTGEPAAAA
+139 RAPTGTPAAAA

-158 NYHYMVPEFHKG
+158 NYHYMVPEFQQG
-170 QQFQLGWT
+170 QQFKLGWT

-219 LLKDI
+219 LLQDI
-224 LPVYQQVLAELAK
+224 LPVYQQVLGELAK

-251 LELPQEWLNAFKP
+251 LELPQEWLDAYQP
-264 AYDALQGQVKLLLTT
+264 AYQALQGQVKLLLTT
-279 YFDSVGHNLDTIHT
+279 YFDSIGHNLDIIRA
-293 LPVQGLHVDLV
+293 LPVQGLHVDV
-304 TGHDDVAVLNQALP
+304 VAGQDDIAELNATLP
-318 KEWLLS
+318 QEWLLS

-332 VWRADLSSWFERL
+332 VWRADLSHWFERL
-345 QPLLGDRNLWIGT
+345 QPLVNSRPLWLGS
-358 SCSLLHSPIDLSV
+358 SCSLLHSPIDLSE
-371 ETRLDEEVKSW
+371 ETRLDAEVKSW

-393 ALLSAALNAPGSKQA
+393 ALLTQALNAPSEAKLV

-420 RQSSRVHNAQVE
+420 RASSRVHNPQVE
-432 KRLAAITAQDSERQR
+432 QRLAAITAQDIERQQ
-447 PYAERAAAQRDRFN
+447 PYEARATAQRKRFN

-480 GLRLDFKQGRLDGNN
+480 GLRLDFKQGRLDGKN
-495 YRTSIS
+495 YRTGIS
-501 EHIKQAIV
+501 EHIKQAIA

-531 YFGENLD
+531 YFGEHLD

-604 EDVTREVIA
+604 EDVSRETIA

-643 EGLPLRQSDWAAYLN
+643 EGLPLRRADWQAYLQ

-671 QDDTQI
+671 QNDTQI

-701 TIETSRSDMDLLEAF
+701 TIETSRSDMELLES
-716 KEFEYPNEI
+716 FEDFAYPNEI

-752 NIPAERLWVNPDCGL
+752 RIPAERLWVNPDCGL

-772 PETRQSL
+772 PETRQAL
-779 ANMVRAAQRLREQ
+779 ANMVLAAQRLREEQ